1 MRCVP
6 QLRFAKLGGERA
18 YIAGRSLNYKVASF
32 RRSVMSKSIHR
43 RSLLAAAIAAPMVSR
58 AGWAQAAYPNKQIR
72 MVVPF
77 AAAGTTDLLGR
88 IVAQY
93 LTEVWGQQV
102 IVDNKT
108 GAGGNVG
115 AELVAKA
122 APDGYTLLLGTVGT
136 AVTNQYLYKN
146 MPYDSVKSFAPVA
159 LVGEVA
165 NVLAVHPSFPAKTLQ
180 EFIAYCKAQGP
191 GKVSYGSPA
200 IGGTGHLAM
209 EYLSELA
216 GIKLEHVVY
225 RGSSLVMKD
234 LLAGHI
240 LDTMDNL
247 PPYLQ
252 HIQSGALRAL
262 AVSSSKRWYSAPDV
276 PTVAEQ
282 GYPGFDAAPWWYVA
296 APAGAPADI
305 VKKLSDEITK
315 GIRSEAV
322 IKKIRETGAAELAGD
337 AEALTKHM
345 VAENAK
351 WKKVITAA
359 KLEPQ

>member
-1 MRCVP
+1 MRRAAF
-6 QLRFAKLGGERA
+6 LRG
-18 YIAGRSLNYKVASF
+18 
-32 RRSVMSKSIHR
+32 
-43 RSLLAAAIAAPMVSR
+43 AAAFAVAAPAVVR
-58 AGWAQAAYPNKQIR
+58 AQGAWPDRQIR
-72 MVVPF
+72 MVIPF
-77 AAAGTTDLLGR
+77 AAGGTTDLLARALG
-88 IVAQY
+88 QHM
-93 LTEVWGQQV
+93 TQVWGQPV
-102 IVDNKT
+102 VADNRA
-108 GAGGNVG
+108 GANGVVAG
-115 AELVAKA
+115 EIVAKA

-136 AVTNQYLYKN
+136 AVTNQYLYKA
-146 MPYDSVKSFAPVA
+146 MPYDSITSFAPVA

-165 NVLAVHPSFPAKTLQ
+165 NVLAVHPSFPAKSLK
-180 EFIAYCKAQGP
+180 EFVDYCKAQGP
-191 GKVSYGSPA
+191 NKVSYGSPA
-200 IGGTGHLAM
+200 VGGTGHLAM

-216 GIKLEHVVY
+216 GIRLEHVVY

-240 LDTMDNL
+240 LTTMDNL

-262 AVSSSKRWYSAPDV
+262 AVSSAKRWFSAPEV

-296 APAGAPADI
+296 APAGTPADI

-322 IKKIRETGAAELAGD
+322 IKKIRDAGAAELPGD
-337 AEALTKHM
+337 SAALVKQMET
-345 VAENAK
+345 ENAK
-351 WKKVITAA
+351 WKKVIAAA

>member
-1 MRCVP
+1 HP
-6 QLRFAKLGGERA
+6 QG
-18 YIAGRSLNYKVASF
+18 
-32 RRSVMSKSIHR
+32 RRSC
-43 RSLLAAAIAAPMVSR
+43 RSQRNLPHALAPDLPYLYSR
-58 AGWAQAAYPNKQIR
+58 AVRVGNCRPSLRRDPMTRSISRRAVMAATLATPLATPLLGRRGWAQSGYPSKQIR
-72 MVVPF
+72 IVVPF

-88 IVAQY
+88 IVAQH

-122 APDGYTLLLGTVGT
+122 PPDGYTLLLGTVGT
-136 AVTNQYLYKN
+136 AVTNQYLYKA

-165 NVLAVHPSFPAKTLQ
+165 NVLAVHPSFPAKSLA
-180 EFIAYCKAQGP
+180 EFIAYCKQQGP
-191 GKVSYGSPA
+191 EKVSYGSPA
-200 IGGTGHLAM
+200 VGGTGHLAM

-225 RGSSLVMKD
+225 RGSALVMKD

-240 LDTMDNL
+240 LTTMDNL

-262 AVSSSKRWYSAPDV
+262 GVSTAKRWFSAPDV
-276 PTVAEQ
+276 PTIAEQ
-282 GYPGFDAAPWWYVA
+282 GYPGFD
-296 APAGAPADI
+296 
-305 VKKLSDEITK
+305 
-315 GIRSEAV
+315 
-322 IKKIRETGAAELAGD
+322 
-337 AEALTKHM
+337 
-345 VAENAK
+345 
-351 WKKVITAA
+351 
-359 KLEPQ
+359 

>member
-1 MRCVP
+1 VLA
-6 QLRFAKLGGERA
+6 QGG
-18 YIAGRSLNYKVASF
+18 
-32 RRSVMSKSIHR
+32 
-43 RSLLAAAIAAPMVSR
+43 
-58 AGWAQAAYPNKQIR
+58 YPNKQIR

-136 AVTNQYLYKN
+136 AGHQ
-146 MPYDSVKSFAPVA
+146 PV
-159 LVGEVA
+159 
-165 NVLAVHPSFPAKTLQ
+165 PLQ
-180 EFIAYCKAQGP
+180 EHALRQHVELRAGGASRRGGERARRPIRASRPRRSRSSSEYCKAQGP
-191 GKVSYGSPA
+191 NKVSYGSPPSA
-200 IGGTGHLAM
+200 ATGHLAM

-216 GIKLEHVVY
+216 GIRLEHVVY

-240 LDTMDNL
+240 LTTMDNL

-262 AVSSSKRWYSAPDV
+262 GVSSAKALVSAPDV
-276 PTVAEQ
+276 PTIAEQ
-282 GYPGFDAAPWWYVA
+282 GFPGFDAAPWWYVA
-296 APAGAPADI
+296 APAGTPADI

-315 GIRSEAV
+315 GVKSEAV
-322 IKKIRETGAAELAGD
+322 I
-337 AEALTKHM
+337 
-345 VAENAK
+345 
-351 WKKVITAA
+351 
-359 KLEPQ
+359 